1 MPTISLCM
9 IVKNE
14 EMNLAHC
21 LDSVADLVEE
31 IIIVDTGSKDRTVEI
46 ASHYT
51 TKVYSHPWKDD
62 FSDARNYSFSKAAM
76 DYCMWMDADDI
87 LEEREKDKFLKLKQ
101 SLTPDI
107 DMVMMK
113 YHTAFDEAG
122 KPSFSYFRERW
133 IRNCGLYRWIGAVHE
148 VIPPKGRIL
157 YSDLGICHKKTGPGS
172 PDRNLKIYQKLLAE
186 GKRLEPRQQYYYGRE
201 LYYHEEY
208 KEAVCVFE
216 QFLLSEEGWIENKI
230 EACAICARCYE
241 KLGQEQAALLTLLRS
256 MSFDLPRAELCCE
269 IGKYFL
275 EHESFYHA
283 IYWYE
288 TALKIPKNEYSGG
301 FILSDCYDY
310 IPLLQLCVCYDKLGD
325 RQKAKE
331 YNERAGVCKPYSKA
345 YLYNKQYFEGI

>member
-241 KLGQEQAALLTLLRS
+241 KLGEEQAALLTLLRS
-256 MSFDLPRAELCCE
+256 MSF
-269 IGKYFL
+269 
-275 EHESFYHA
+275 
-283 IYWYE
+283 
-288 TALKIPKNEYSGG
+288 G
-301 FILSDCYDY
+301 F
-310 IPLLQLCVCYDKLGD
+310 
-325 RQKAKE
+325 
-331 YNERAGVCKPYSKA
+331 
-345 YLYNKQYFEGI
+345 